1 MTSLE
6 QEPTDCIYGI
16 TPDFEVAKVWV
27 RRSGSSVTLQ
37 PHERG
42 ADIVDT
48 LHQDNL
54 VSHASQIYS
63 LTKAFKIP
71 AMFFDT
77 EETKRK
83 NLELHG
89 RGSGDESKRTKEEP
103 RLGA

>member
-16 TPDFEVAKVWV
+16 TSDFEVTKVWV

-42 ADIVDT
+42 TDIVDT
-48 LHQDNL
+48 LHQDNV

-83 NLELHG
+83 ISELHG
-89 RGSGDESKRTKEEP
+89 RAAAMKANAQRKNPD
-103 RLGA
+103 